1 MRFLN
6 LLFLLI
12 TSAAVAQDSSL
23 PFKEI
28 PSYAESFSAGSLA
41 SRLIDGLGFRYY
53 WATEGL
59 RDQDLNFKPSLDSRT
74 TLQTLEHI
82 YEMSILIVNATEQ
95 RVNIP
100 GQDKKLPF
108 LEMRR
113 VTLEN
118 FQKASTI
125 LKSASDEQM
134 KNFNFIYQLNDKQ
147 IRYPFWNLVNG
158 PIEDCVWHVGQV
170 VSFRRSSGN
179 PFKEVDLFLGKP
191 PK

>member
-12 TSAAVAQDSSL
+12 TSAAVAQENSL

-28 PSYAESFSAGSLA
+28 PDYAESFSAGSLA

-95 RVNIP
+95 RVNLP